1 MSKRRADSDS
11 NSDSS
16 SDSSSDAESVSL
28 ENIFCKCRFSI
39 LYFFRLKLYIFMI
52 SYISELLE

>member
-28 ENIFCKCRFSI
+28 ENIFCK
-39 LYFFRLKLYIFMI
+39 
-52 SYISELLE
+52 